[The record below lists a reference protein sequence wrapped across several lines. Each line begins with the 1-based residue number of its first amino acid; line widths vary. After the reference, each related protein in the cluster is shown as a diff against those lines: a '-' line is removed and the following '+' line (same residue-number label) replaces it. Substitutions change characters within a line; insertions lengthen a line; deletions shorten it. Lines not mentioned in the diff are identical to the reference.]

1 MYNEILDHAIE
12 LNKRWPMIR
21 GMVAPFKIRVD
32 EVLEHDEEVF
42 YIESIKGEKY
52 VVFNVL
58 FDTGTCG
65 SILDKRNWKYY
76 KFQYLEPRN
85 MTIKT
90 VMGTKKKEYER
101 NMLTAMTPEG
111 YPLNLKTI
119 TIGDIG
125 YTKRD
130 SEE

>member
-1 MYNEILDHAIE
+1 
-12 LNKRWPMIR
+12 MIR
-21 GMVAPFKIRVD
+21 GMVAPVKIRVD
-32 EVLEHDEEVF
+32 EVLEQDEGVF
-42 YIESIKGEKY
+42 DIETIKGEKY

-58 FDTGTCG
+58 FDTGACG
-65 SILDKRNWKYY
+65 SILDKRTWECY
-76 KFQYLEPRN
+76 KFQHLEPRN

-90 VMGTKKKEYER
+90 VMGTKKKDYER

-111 YPLNLKTI
+111 YPLNLMI

-130 SEE
+130 SEEYIEAICCEFG